1 MNADLRDDTTTAVRL
16 RLALVRLTRALRQGN
31 TAGLSP
37 SQLSA
42 LTTIDEFGPLRL
54 SALALIESVGAP
66 VATRVVASLEEL
78 GLVSRTDDPLDR
90 RATLVTLSSEG
101 RATIHEL
108 WKVRT
113 LGLSS
118 RLDALSPRERAELEA
133 ALPALEKMSREL

>member
-1 MNADLRDDTTTAVRL
+1 MNELRQDTSSAVRL

-42 LTTIDEFGPLRL
+42 LSTIDDFGPLRV
-54 SALALIESVGAP
+54 SAVAVYESVGAP

-78 GLVSRTDDPLDR
+78 GLLTREDDPFDK
-90 RATLVTLSSEG
+90 RATLVALSAEG
-101 RATIHEL
+101 RATIDQL
-108 WKVRT
+108 WTQRT

-118 RLDALSPRERAELEA
+118 RLDRLSVQERNALER
-133 ALPALEKMSREL
+133 ALPALEKMARDL

>member
-1 MNADLRDDTTTAVRL
+1 VSEVRQDTTTALRL

-42 LTTIDEFGPLRL
+42 LSTIDDFGPLRV
-54 SALALIESVGAP
+54 SAVAVHESVGAP

-78 GLVSRTDDPLDR
+78 GLVTRESDPVDK
-90 RATLVTLSSEG
+90 RATLVALSNDG
-101 RATIHEL
+101 QATIDQL
-108 WKVRT
+108 WTQRT

-118 RLDALSPRERAELEA
+118 RLDRLSDQERRALEA
-133 ALPALEKMSREL
+133 ALPALEKMAREL

>member
-1 MNADLRDDTTTAVRL
+1 MSEVREDTTTALRL

-42 LTTIDEFGPLRL
+42 LSTIDDFGPLRV
-54 SALALIESVGAP
+54 SAVAVHESVGAP

-78 GLVSRTDDPLDR
+78 GLVTRESDPVDK
-90 RATLVTLSSEG
+90 RATLVALSTEG
-101 RATIHEL
+101 RGTIDQL
-108 WKVRT
+108 WTQRT

-118 RLDALSPRERAELEA
+118 RLDRLSDEERGALEA
-133 ALPALEKMSREL
+133 ALPALEKMAREL